1 MIRPTFRQALV
12 ASTLAVL
19 RVIWIALIAAVLI
32 DVAIGV
38 WLTLRVGLV
47 VPSDVMAT
55 LTPALYAVAIG
66 VALLSLWWRRS
77 FGPER
82 CVMDAA
88 PAGIPPGLNAAPET
102 DAERRA
108 VGALARFRTHS
119 IVVWA
124 LCEAIAVFGLVLSIA
139 TGDARHVVSMAAAS
153 LVLFGYHVPSRRRVE
168 AIVDAV
174 PSR

>member
-1 MIRPTFRQALV
+1 MIRPTFRQALI

-19 RVIWIALIAAVLI
+19 RVIWIALMAGALM

-38 WLTLRVGLV
+38 WLTLRVGRV

-55 LTPALYAVAIG
+55 LTPALYAIAIG
-66 VALLSLWWRRS
+66 VALLSLWWRRLL
-77 FGPER
+77 GPER
-82 CVMDAA
+82 CVMDAPPA
-88 PAGIPPGLNAAPET
+88 SVPAGPGVAPET

-124 LCEAIAVFGLVLSIA
+124 LCEAIAIFGLVLSMT
-139 TGDARHVVSMAAAS
+139 TGDARHVTSLGAAS

-174 PSR
+174 PNR